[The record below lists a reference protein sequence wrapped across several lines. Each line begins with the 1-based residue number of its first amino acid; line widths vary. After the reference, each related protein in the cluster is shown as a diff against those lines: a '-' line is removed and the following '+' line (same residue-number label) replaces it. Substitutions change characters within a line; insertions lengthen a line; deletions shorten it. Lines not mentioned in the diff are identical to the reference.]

1 MGQSGDGV
9 TNQLLASARC
19 YLAPLHTVTPGSSS
33 YSQTWPRG
41 CPMIDNLLKIQILVF
56 VPRPSPRVC
65 GCVGGG
71 AVWPVPALLLLSPA
85 SPRHCTPQ
93 PGQQSQCGPSIHYL
107 HICCW
112 GGDLALAG
120 ELAWDTRYGL
130 QMHYYTGEKF
140 LNFIR
145 HYILI

>member
-1 MGQSGDGV
+1 
-9 TNQLLASARC
+9 
-19 YLAPLHTVTPGSSS
+19 
-33 YSQTWPRG
+33 
-41 CPMIDNLLKIQILVF
+41 MIDNLLNIQILVF
-56 VPRPSPRVC
+56 VPSPPRVC
-65 GCVGGG
+65 GGG
-71 AVWPVPALLLLSPA
+71 AVWAVPALLLSPQ
-85 SPRHCTPQ
+85 HQ
-93 PGQQSQCGPSIHYL
+93 PGQQSQGGPSIHYL

-120 ELAWDTRYGL
+120 DLAWDTRYGL